1 MADAA
6 HIPDETETR
15 ARWGSFAWTDTNAE
29 QAKVIIARYPPGRE
43 HSAIM
48 PLLDLAQRQVGAE
61 TNTQG
66 WLPVPVIEFVAKAVN
81 MPYMRAYEVVSFYTM
96 YNMAPVG
103 RFHVQVCGTT
113 PCMLRGSDDV
123 LAACKQRGLKKGAT
137 TPDGLFTLT
146 EVECLGACAN
156 APMVQINDDNYEDLT
171 FDSMA
176 AILDTLATGDAP
188 KPGPQIDRTTSAPEG
203 GPTTLK
209 EMVGENYD
217 YRGQWA

>member
-6 HIPDETETR
+6 HIPDEAETR
-15 ARWGSFAWTDTNAE
+15 ARWGNFAWTAENAE
-29 QAKVIIARYPPGRE
+29 KVKEIIARYPKGRE

-66 WLPVPVIEFVAKAVN
+66 WLPVPVIEYVAKEVG
-81 MPYMRAYEVVSFYTM
+81 MPYIRALEVVSFYTM

-103 RFHVQVCGTT
+103 RYHVQVCGTT

-123 LAACKQRGLKKGAT
+123 LDACYKKGLKKGQT

-146 EVECLGACAN
+146 EVECLGACVN

-171 FDSMA
+171 FDSTT
-176 AILDTLATGDAP
+176 AILEALARGEQP
-188 KPGPQIDRTTSAPEG
+188 KPGPQIDRFKAAPVG
-203 GPTTLK
+203 GPTVLK
-209 EMVGENYD
+209 EFTS
-217 YRGQWA
+217 

>member
-1 MADAA
+1 LADAP
-6 HIPDETETR
+6 HIPDEAATR
-15 ARWGSFAWTDTNAE
+15 ARWGSFAWTEANA
-29 QAKVIIARYPPGRE
+29 AKVKEIIGRYPPGRQ

-66 WLPVPVIEFVAKAVN
+66 WLPIPVIEYVAKAVD
-81 MPYMRAYEVVSFYTM
+81 MPYIRALEVVSFYTM

-103 RFHVQVCGTT
+103 RYHVQVCGTT

-123 LAACKQRGLKKGAT
+123 MAACKNHGLVKGKT

-171 FDSMA
+171 FDSMSA
-176 AILDTLATGDAP
+176 VLEALARGETP
-188 KPGPQIDRTTSAPEG
+188 KPGPQIERQTSCPEG
-203 GPTTLK
+203 GPTSLR
-209 EMVGENYD
+209 EMVTENHD
-217 YRGQWA
+217 YRGEWA

>member
-1 MADAA
+1 M
-6 HIPDETETR
+6 
-15 ARWGSFAWTDTNAE
+15 
-29 QAKVIIARYPPGRE
+29 ARYPKGRE

-66 WLPVPVIEFVAKAVN
+66 WLPVPVIEYCAKEVG
-81 MPYMRAYEVVSFYTM
+81 MPYIRALEVVSFYTM

-103 RFHVQVCGTT
+103 RYHVQVCGTT

-123 LAACKQRGLKKGAT
+123 LDACYKKGLKKGHT

-146 EVECLGACAN
+146 EVECLGACVN

-171 FDSMA
+171 FDSTT
-176 AILDTLATGDAP
+176 AILEALARGEQP
-188 KPGPQIDRTTSAPEG
+188 KPGPQIDRFLAAPVG
-203 GPTTLK
+203 GPTVLK
-209 EMVGENYD
+209 EF
-217 YRGQWA
+217 AK